1 MTSNVGASM
10 IANTQKLG
18 FSTADDAKKD
28 KYEKLKDTVMEEMK
42 KAFRPE
48 FLNRIDDIIVFAHLS
63 QEEIRQIVDL
73 MLRDLLKRLDEQ
85 KLLIEVGDDVKDYLA
100 KEGYSDAY
108 GARPLR
114 RVIQK
119 KIEDVL
125 AEEILSGKYA
135 EGDTLVMAIDK
146 DEDSKEKIVIHKKA

>member
-1 MTSNVGASM
+1 MLFVLQTLKPRKFQNEA
-10 IANTQKLG
+10 
-18 FSTADDAKKD
+18 KD

-63 QEEIRQIVDL
+63 KPEIREIVDL
-73 MLRDLLKRLDEQ
+73 MFKDLVKRIQSHDFSIKVCE
-85 KLLIEVGDDVKDYLA
+85 EVKDYLA
-100 KEGYSDAY
+100 DEGYSEAY

-119 KIEDVL
+119 KIEDTL
-125 AEEILSGKYA
+125 AEEILNGKYVAGDKIYAKLEDKKIIFEKANEVA
-135 EGDTLVMAIDK
+135 ESAQ
-146 DEDSKEKIVIHKKA
+146 